1 MLIPVTLLP
10 LRPITSHQLENCAQ
24 LIMQPGTPLPHLAF
38 ISAFLKPTGESA
50 ALSTGCP
57 GLSAW
62 RPAINAALSFTTTRY
77 Q

>member
-10 LRPITSHQLENCAQ
+10 LRPITSPSTRELCTADHVAWDS
-24 LIMQPGTPLPHLAF
+24 LPHLAF
-38 ISAFLKPTGESA
+38 ISAFLKPAGESA
-50 ALSTGCP
+50 AFSTGCP

-62 RPAINAALSFTTTRY
+62 RPAINAAPSFTTTRY